1 MEIRTY
7 IAEKYAVAKA
17 IAGVLPGNTTGGAS
31 QGWFEKPDGTRVTW
45 SVGHILELCMPEDY
59 DPSLSRWR
67 IDDYPVFPAEWKLKP
82 IENTKAQFKVIQR
95 LLKDTTVVI
104 HAGDPDREGQLLID
118 EILEFCGYRGKVRR
132 ILPNDNERTAI
143 AAALKAEQD
152 NTKFKGLYEAGK
164 ARQRADFLVGIN
176 GTRVATQG
184 LGDGRLISVGRVQT
198 VVVWLVVKRDREIEQ
213 FSTKSFYEFEL
224 DVTTPRGEVITLTHA
239 PALADRIWDKKE
251 AEHVLAAIQS
261 QRTSL
266 ASVTLENK
274 RELAP
279 LPYTLRTFQ
288 QEANKRFKWPATKS
302 LKVLQATYLAGYTT
316 YPRTDIP
323 YLREGQKAEAPGIL
337 EAIGKWAK
345 TEPAW
350 KTFSSVDG
358 TPVLS
363 DRLFDTAK
371 VKEHHGI
378 IPSKKPFA
386 GVDKD
391 TKGEG
396 DLAYELV
403 AKRYMMALMPHRE
416 YIETRISAAFGG
428 RPFSAKAD
436 KTTKLGWRTLEPTE
450 DSVALPD
457 LRDGE
462 PLKLVE
468 ARLVAKKTSPPKPYT
483 EATLLGD
490 MSEIAKFV
498 DNPVLKQKLKETSGI
513 GTPATQAETIETI
526 VSREYVYRKSAE
538 IRSTELGRSLV
549 DNMPEALVDPGV
561 TALWEE
567 ALSNLEAG
575 LITMEGFME
584 KIEMFTERL
593 IDEIKTRSKT
603 ARIKGAGAPNAPAKP
618 AAGASRTA
626 SKTKVKPAA
635 RRRTA

>member
-1 MEIRTY
+1 MDTRTY

-17 IAGVLPGNTTGGAS
+17 IAGVLPGTTTGGAS
-31 QGWFEKPDGTRVTW
+31 QGWFEKPDGTRITW

-59 DPSLSRWR
+59 DPALARWR
-67 IDDYPVFPAEWKLKP
+67 IDDYPVFPEEWKLKP

-95 LLKDTTVVI
+95 LLKDTKVVI

-118 EILEFCGYRGKVRR
+118 EILEFCGYKGRVRR

-143 AAALKAEQD
+143 SAALKAEQD
-152 NTKFKGLYEAGK
+152 NVKFKGLYEAGK

-213 FSTKSFYEFEL
+213 FSSKSFYEFEV
-224 DVTTPRGEVITLTHA
+224 DVATPRGELITLTHA
-239 PALADRIWDKKE
+239 PAVADRIWDKSA
-251 AEHVLAAIQS
+251 AEQLLAAIKAHPS
-261 QRTSL
+261 SL
-266 ASVTLENK
+266 ASVSSENK

-323 YLREGQKAEAPGIL
+323 YLREGQKAEAHGIL
-337 EAIGKWAK
+337 EAISQWTK
-345 TEPAW
+345 TAPAW
-350 KTFSSVDG
+350 KTFASVDG

-363 DRLFDTAK
+363 DRLFDTDK

-396 DLAYELV
+396 DLAYEMV
-403 AKRYMMALMPHRE
+403 ARRYMMALMPHRE
-416 YIETRISAAFGG
+416 YLETRLSATFGG
-428 RPFSAKAD
+428 KTFSTKAD
-436 KTTKLGWRTLEPTE
+436 RTISLGWRALDPEE
-450 DSVALPD
+450 DSRPLPD
-457 LRDGE
+457 LKDGE

-490 MSEIAKFV
+490 MSDIAKFV
-498 DNPVLKQKLKETSGI
+498 DNPALKQKLKETSGI

-526 VSREYVYRKSAE
+526 VAREYVYRKGSE

-549 DNMPEALVDPGV
+549 DNMPGALIDPGV

-567 ALSNLEAG
+567 ALSNLEGG
-575 LITMEGFME
+575 LITMEAFME

-593 IDEIKTRSKT
+593 IDEMKVRARTE
-603 ARIKGAGAPNAPAKP
+603 RIKGAGAPNAPPKTTSAPSRSASKAKP
-618 AAGASRTA
+618 N
-626 SKTKVKPAA
+626 PA
-635 RRRTA
+635 RKRRTA